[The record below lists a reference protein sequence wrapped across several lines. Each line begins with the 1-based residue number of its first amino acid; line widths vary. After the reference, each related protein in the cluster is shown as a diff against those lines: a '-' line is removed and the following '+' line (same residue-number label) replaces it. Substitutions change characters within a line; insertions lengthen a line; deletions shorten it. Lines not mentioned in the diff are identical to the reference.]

1 MNEFI
6 EIHITPKNEPMI
18 IRSAFIA
25 GVRVSQNGGCMIV
38 LNGPN
43 EPLQVSDSYV
53 DLRAA
58 LLEPKEGKS

>member
-6 EIHITPKNEPMI
+6 EIHVMPKNEARI
-18 IRSAFIA
+18 IRTAFIA

-38 LNGPN
+38 LNGRN
-43 EPLQVSDSYV
+43 APLQVSDSYE

-58 LLEPKEGKS
+58 LLEPKEGEA

>member
-6 EIHITPKNEPMI
+6 EIHVMPKNEARI
-18 IRSAFIA
+18 IRIAFIA

-38 LNGPN
+38 LNGRD
-43 EPLQVSDSYV
+43 EPLQVSDSYEG
-53 DLRAA
+53 LRAA

>member
-6 EIHITPKNEPMI
+6 EIHVMPKNEARI
-18 IRSAFIA
+18 IRIAFIA

-38 LNGPN
+38 LNGRN
-43 EPLQVSDSYV
+43 EPLQVSDSYE

-58 LLEPKEGKS
+58 LLEPKEDKS

>member
-6 EIHITPKNEPMI
+6 EIHVMPKNEPRI

-25 GVRVSQNGGCMIV
+25 GVRVSQNGGSIIV
-38 LNGPN
+38 LNGRN
-43 EPLQVSDSYV
+43 NPLQVSDSYE

-58 LLEPKEGKS
+58 LLESKEGEA